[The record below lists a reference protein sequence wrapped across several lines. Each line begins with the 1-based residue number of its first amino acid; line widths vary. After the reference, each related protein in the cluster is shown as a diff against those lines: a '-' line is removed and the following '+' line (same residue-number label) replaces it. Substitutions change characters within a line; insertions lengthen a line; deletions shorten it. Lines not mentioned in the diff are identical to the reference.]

1 MTIPRILT
9 GLMTLLMAA
18 TGAAVS
24 APTSAQAPGTCEDS
38 VG

>member
-24 APTSAQAPGTCEDS
+24 APNFGSSTRHL
-38 VG
+38 